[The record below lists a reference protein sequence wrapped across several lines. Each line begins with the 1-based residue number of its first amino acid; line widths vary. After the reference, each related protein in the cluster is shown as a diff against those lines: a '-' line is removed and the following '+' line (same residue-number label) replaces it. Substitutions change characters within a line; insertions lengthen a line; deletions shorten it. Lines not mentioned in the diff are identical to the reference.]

1 MQQNKKLILVVIF
14 AILGIVIS
22 LQVKGIIYVNKKME
36 SQSIDDIERL
46 TKEIQKEQQI
56 GKELTKKVLENERIK
71 EENLKNSIA
80 LGKDNNLKK
89 LKEELDVIKF
99 KSGLVPVKG
108 EGVIVSLD
116 DAEARINEDEST
128 LILHDRDI
136 VRVVNELKKAGAQ
149 AISINDERVT
159 GVTECIC
166 AGPTIMINGRK
177 YTTPFEIK
185 AIGDPNALYDTVN
198 SSKIVFYLIRDKIR
212 VNISKSN
219 DITIPKYDNANIDSL
234 FSGLEVIDDEIW

>member
-14 AILGIVIS
+14 AILGVAIS
-22 LQVKGIIYVNKKME
+22 LQVKGIIYANKKME
-36 SQSIDDIERL
+36 SQSVNDIERL
-46 TKEIQKEQQI
+46 TKEIKKEQDL

-71 EENLKNSIA
+71 EEYLKNSIA
-80 LGKDNNLKK
+80 LRKDNNFKK
-89 LKEELDVIKF
+89 LKEELDAIKF
-99 KSGLVPVKG
+99 KAGMVSVKG
-108 EGVIVSLD
+108 NGIIISLD
-116 DAEARINEDEST
+116 DAEARISEDEST

-185 AIGDPNALYDTVN
+185 AIGDPDVLYDTVN
-198 SSKIVFYLIRDKIR
+198 NSKIVFYLIRDKIR

-219 DITIPKYDNANIDSL
+219 DITIPKYDNASIDSL
-234 FSGLEVIDDEIW
+234 FSGLEVINNEIR